1 MKIQSIIWISIFI
14 ILMISCNSQ
23 KHLTEAAL
31 VVPVTEESPINNSE
45 QMSGAIRINAQDWSK
60 YVDQALFIGFPNT
73 ALEEPLVARQDKD
86 RVIKSELYKNLKDNG
101 LKSIYLIE
109 RSGDYFFNYRAFR
122 NELVHQGL
130 TKKFGL

>member
-1 MKIQSIIWISIFI
+1 
-14 ILMISCNSQ
+14 MISCNSQ